1 MTYNDFVI
9 WALLLFGL
17 YLLLLDAK
25 MWFAPNKKGRIVA
38 VEDQVATAEE
48 NCKCGT
54 IKACKSHL
62 TATVRSD
69 EGELIGVQL
78 SPCLICMDRVKMGSQ
93 IGLHR
98 IGDRWIGRR
107 YIDLMGKGLKN
118 DDVPLPTVDEI
129 EACSLQGV
137 AE

>member
-9 WALLLFGL
+9 LALLLFGF

-38 VEDQVATAEE
+38 VEDQMETAKE
-48 NCKCGT
+48 NCNRGT
-54 IKACKSHL
+54 IKACRSHIS
-62 TATVRSD
+62 ATVRSD
-69 EGELIGVQL
+69 EGELIDVDL
-78 SPCLICMDRVKMGSQ
+78 SPCLICMDRVEMGSQ

-107 YIDLMGKGLKN
+107 YIDIMGKGLKN
-118 DDVPLPTVDEI
+118 DDVPLPTSEEVM
-129 EACSLQGV
+129 AGSAQGV